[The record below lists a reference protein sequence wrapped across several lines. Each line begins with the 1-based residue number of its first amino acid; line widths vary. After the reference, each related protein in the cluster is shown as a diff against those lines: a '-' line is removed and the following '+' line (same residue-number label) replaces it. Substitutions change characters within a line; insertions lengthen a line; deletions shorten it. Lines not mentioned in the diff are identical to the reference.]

1 MEKEFMVT
9 EEELKKY
16 QVFDKIE
23 KKELSH
29 YLLLEEAVEYI
40 ESHMTLDLTSKGKE
54 VIANKL
60 RDCSEFICTGET
72 EEDWYQFV
80 MKELGIP
87 FVMEPKKNPNAK
99 RVLVR
104 DNEIMLFR
112 QGLLKFPGD
121 EDTDAPV
128 NIVKKA
134 VKISKEA
141 IEEASLGRAKAK
153 GITLTGNFTKI
164 GKI

>member
-1 MEKEFMVT
+1 
-9 EEELKKY
+9 
-16 QVFDKIE
+16 
-23 KKELSH
+23 
-29 YLLLEEAVEYI
+29 
-40 ESHMTLDLTSKGKE
+40 
-54 VIANKL
+54 
-60 RDCSEFICTGET
+60 
-72 EEDWYQFV
+72 
-80 MKELGIP
+80 
-87 FVMEPKKNPNAK
+87 MEPKKNPNAK

-153 GITLTGNFTKI
+153 GIILTGNFTKI